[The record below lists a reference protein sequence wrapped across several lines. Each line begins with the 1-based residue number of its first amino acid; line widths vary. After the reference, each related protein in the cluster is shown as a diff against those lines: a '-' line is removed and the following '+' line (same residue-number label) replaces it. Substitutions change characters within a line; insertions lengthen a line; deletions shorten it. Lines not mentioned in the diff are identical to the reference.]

1 MENLSHI
8 NTLYG
13 CYMGGCI
20 AIGGLFIIQ
29 EIIYNQSMKP
39 LRRFTGFKTFF
50 KFSAVVPF

>member
-20 AIGGLFIIQ
+20 AIG
-29 EIIYNQSMKP
+29 YY
-39 LRRFTGFKTFF
+39 TGDNL
-50 KFSAVVPF
+50 